1 VKVGNVVPRE
11 KTLYSQRSLGGIGLG
26 HNFHITE
33 RITGDVENKICR
45 SSKESK
51 DF

>member
-11 KTLYSQRSLGGIGLG
+11 KTLYSQCALGGIGLG

-33 RITGDVENKICR
+33 RITRDGENKICC
-45 SSKESK
+45 SSKVSK